1 MDNNK
6 IEDLNR
12 LKKWRLI
19 LGENAEEENETS
31 YPLDPV
37 AASVDKALDAL
48 YGESAKAGLGSS
60 APKVSR
66 WLGDIRKY
74 FNKETVQIM
83 QKDAFERLGI
93 ERMLLEPE
101 LLQTVEADIN
111 LVSTLISLNKV
122 IPTKT
127 RETARL
133 VVKKVLDQLIQ
144 KMQHPM
150 REAVMGALSSAYR
163 NRRPKLNEIDWHR
176 TIKLNL
182 KHYQPEY
189 KSIIPQNLIGHGK
202 KGQSLRNVI
211 LCVDQSGSMAA
222 SVVYSSVFGAVLASI
237 PSLKTKMIVFD
248 TAVADLTKELH
259 DPVDLL
265 FGAQLGGGTD
275 INKALSYA
283 EQQVENPND
292 TILILISDLYEGGNA
307 SEMLRRAG
315 RLKASGVQ
323 FICLLA
329 LDDEGIPAYDKAIA
343 EKLSAFGIPVFG
355 CSPNVFPDLMAAVI
369 KKDNLKNFLSKHN
382 IALK

>member
-1 MDNNK
+1 
-6 IEDLNR
+6 
-12 LKKWRLI
+12 
-19 LGENAEEENETS
+19 
-31 YPLDPV
+31 
-37 AASVDKALDAL
+37 
-48 YGESAKAGLGSS
+48 
-60 APKVSR
+60 
-66 WLGDIRKY
+66 
-74 FNKETVQIM
+74 
-83 QKDAFERLGI
+83 
-93 ERMLLEPE
+93 MLLEPE

-150 REAVMGALSSAYR
+150 REAVMGALSSAFR

-275 INKALSYA
+275 INKALNYA

>member
-19 LGENAEEENETS
+19 LGENAEEENESS

-150 REAVMGALSSAYR
+150 REAVMGALSSAFR

-182 KHYQPEY
+182 KHYQPDY

-275 INKALSYA
+275 INKALNYA
-283 EQQVENPND
+283 EQQIENPND

>member
-19 LGENAEEENETS
+19 LGENAEEENESS
-31 YPLDPV
+31 YPLDPI
-37 AASVDKALDAL
+37 AASVDRALDAL

-150 REAVMGALSSAYR
+150 REAVMGALSSAFR

-275 INKALSYA
+275 INKALNYA

-307 SEMLRRAG
+307 SEMLKRAG

>member
-1 MDNNK
+1 MEHNK
-6 IEDLNR
+6 IENLDR

-19 LGENAEEENETS
+19 LGEDPDEENNDS

-101 LLQTVEADIN
+101 LLQSVEADIN

-122 IPTKT
+122 IPVKT
-127 RETARL
+127 RETARM
-133 VVKKVLDQLIQ
+133 VVKKVLDRLIE

-150 REAVMGALSSAYR
+150 REAVMGALSSAVK
-163 NRRPKLNEIDWHR
+163 NRRPKLKEIDWNR

-182 KHYQPEY
+182 KHYQPEF
-189 KSIIPQNLIGHGK
+189 KSIIPQNLIGQGK
-202 KGQSLRNVI
+202 KGQALRNVI
-211 LCVDQSGSMAA
+211 LCVDQSGSMAS
-222 SVVYSSVFGAVLASI
+222 SVVYSSVFAAVLASI
-237 PSLKTKMIVFD
+237 PALKTQMIVFD
-248 TAVADLTKELH
+248 TAVADLTKDMQ

-275 INKALSYA
+275 INKALTYVS
-283 EQQVENPND
+283 QQIENPTD

-307 SEMLRRAG
+307 VDMIRRAA
-315 RLKASGVQ
+315 RLKASGIQ

-329 LDDEGIPAYDKAIA
+329 LDDEGIPAYDKLMA
-343 EKLSAFGIPVFG
+343 EKLSALQIPVFG
-355 CSPNVFPDLMAAVI
+355 CSPDIFPDLMAAVI
-369 KKDNLKNFLSKHN
+369 RKEDISKFLGKYNIVLK
-382 IALK
+382 

>member
-1 MDNNK
+1 MEDNK
-6 IEDLNR
+6 IEQLDR

-19 LGENAEEENETS
+19 LGQDSEEENEES
-31 YPLDPV
+31 FPLDPV

-74 FNKETVQIM
+74 FSKETVQIM

-101 LLQTVEADIN
+101 LLQSVEADIN

-122 IPTKT
+122 IPVKT

-133 VVKKVLDQLIQ
+133 VVKKVLDRLIE
-144 KMQHPM
+144 KMQNPM
-150 REAVMGALSSAYR
+150 REAVIGALSNAVK
-163 NRRPKLNEIDWHR
+163 NRRPKLKEIDWNQ

-182 KHYQPEY
+182 KHYQPEF
-189 KSIIPQNLIGHGK
+189 KSIIPQNLVGQGK
-202 KGQSLRNVI
+202 KGQALRNVI
-211 LCVDQSGSMAA
+211 LCVDQSGSMAS
-222 SVVYSSVFGAVLASI
+222 SVVYSSVFAAVLASI
-237 PSLKTKMIVFD
+237 PALKTQMIVFD
-248 TAVADLTKELH
+248 TAVADLTKDMQ

-275 INKALSYA
+275 INKALTYVG
-283 EQQVENPND
+283 QQIENPTD
-292 TILILISDLYEGGNA
+292 TILFLISDLYEGGNA
-307 SEMLRRAG
+307 ADMIRRAT
-315 RLKASGVQ
+315 RLKASGIQ

-329 LDDEGIPAYDKAIA
+329 LDDDGIPAYDKMMA
-343 EKLSAFGIPVFG
+343 EKLSALQIPVFG
-355 CSPNVFPDLMAAVI
+355 CSPDIFPELMAAAI
-369 KKDNLKNFLSKHN
+369 RKEDISKFLSKHN

>member
-19 LGENAEEENETS
+19 LGENAEEENESS

-150 REAVMGALSSAYR
+150 REAVMGALSSAFR

-182 KHYQPEY
+182 KHYQPDY

-275 INKALSYA
+275 INKALNYA

>member
-19 LGENAEEENETS
+19 LGENAEEENESS

-37 AASVDKALDAL
+37 AASVDRALDAL

-150 REAVMGALSSAYR
+150 REAVMGALSSAFR

-182 KHYQPEY
+182 KHYQPDY

-275 INKALSYA
+275 INKALGYA

-307 SEMLRRAG
+307 SEMLKRAG

>member
-19 LGENAEEENETS
+19 LGENAEEENESS

-182 KHYQPEY
+182 KHYQPDY
-189 KSIIPQNLIGHGK
+189 KSIIPQNLIGYGK

-275 INKALSYA
+275 INKALNYA

>member
-1 MDNNK
+1 MEHNK
-6 IEDLNR
+6 IENLDR

-19 LGENAEEENETS
+19 LGEDPDEENDAS

-74 FNKETVQIM
+74 FSKETVQIM

-101 LLQTVEADIN
+101 LLQSVEADIN

-122 IPTKT
+122 IPVKT
-127 RETARL
+127 RETARM
-133 VVKKVLDQLIQ
+133 VVKKVLDRLIE
-144 KMQHPM
+144 KMQHRM
-150 REAVMGALSSAYR
+150 REAVMGALSSAVK
-163 NRRPKLNEIDWHR
+163 NRRPKLKEIDWNR

-182 KHYQPEY
+182 KHYQPEF
-189 KSIIPQNLIGHGK
+189 KSIIPQNLVGQGK
-202 KGQSLRNVI
+202 KGQALRNVI
-211 LCVDQSGSMAA
+211 LCVDQSGSMAS
-222 SVVYSSVFGAVLASI
+222 SVVYSSVFAAVLASI
-237 PSLKTKMIVFD
+237 PALKTQMIVFD
-248 TAVADLTKELH
+248 TAVADLTKDMQ

-275 INKALSYA
+275 INKALTYVS
-283 EQQVENPND
+283 QQIENPTD

-307 SEMLRRAG
+307 ADMIRRAA
-315 RLKASGVQ
+315 RLKASGIE

-329 LDDEGIPAYDKAIA
+329 LDDEGIPAYDKTMA
-343 EKLSAFGIPVFG
+343 EKLSALQIPVFG
-355 CSPNVFPDLMAAVI
+355 CSPDFFPELMAAAI
-369 KKDNLKNFLSKHN
+369 RKEDISKFLTKHN

>member
-1 MDNNK
+1 MEHNK
-6 IEDLNR
+6 IENLDR

-19 LGENAEEENETS
+19 LGEDPDEENNDS

-74 FNKETVQIM
+74 FSKETVQIM

-101 LLQTVEADIN
+101 LLQSVEADIN

-122 IPTKT
+122 IPVKT
-127 RETARL
+127 RETARM
-133 VVKKVLDQLIQ
+133 VVKKVLDRLIE

-150 REAVMGALSSAYR
+150 REAIMGALSSAVK
-163 NRRPKLNEIDWHR
+163 NRRPKLKEIDWNR

-182 KHYQPEY
+182 KHYQPEF
-189 KSIIPQNLIGHGK
+189 KSIIPQNLIGQGK
-202 KGQSLRNVI
+202 KGQALRNVI
-211 LCVDQSGSMAA
+211 LCVDQSGSMAS
-222 SVVYSSVFGAVLASI
+222 SVVYSSVFAAVLASI
-237 PSLKTKMIVFD
+237 PALKTQMIVFD
-248 TAVADLTKELH
+248 TAVADLTKDMQ

-275 INKALSYA
+275 INKALTYVS
-283 EQQVENPND
+283 QQIENPTD

-307 SEMLRRAG
+307 VDMIRRAA
-315 RLKASGVQ
+315 RLKASGIQ

-329 LDDEGIPAYDKAIA
+329 LDDEGIPAYDKLMA
-343 EKLSAFGIPVFG
+343 EKLSALQIPVFG
-355 CSPNVFPDLMAAVI
+355 CSPDIFPDLMAAVI
-369 KKDNLKNFLSKHN
+369 RKENIPKFLGKYNIVLK
-382 IALK
+382 

>member
-19 LGENAEEENETS
+19 LGENEEEDSEAS

-37 AASVDKALDAL
+37 AAAVDKALDAL

-127 RETARL
+127 RETARM
-133 VVKKVLDQLIQ
+133 VIKKVLDQLIQ

-150 REAVMGALSSAYR
+150 REAVMGALSSAVR
-163 NRRPKLNEIDWHR
+163 NRRPKLNEIDWQR
-176 TIKLNL
+176 TIKINL
-182 KHYQPEY
+182 KHYQPHY

-202 KGQSLRNVI
+202 KGQALRNVI
-211 LCVDQSGSMAA
+211 LCVDQSGSMAT

-248 TAVADLTKELH
+248 TAVADLTKELQ

-283 EQQVENPND
+283 EQQIENPND
-292 TILILISDLYEGGNA
+292 TILILISDLYEGG
-307 SEMLRRAG
+307 
-315 RLKASGVQ
+315 
-323 FICLLA
+323 
-329 LDDEGIPAYDKAIA
+329 IPAYDRTIA
-343 EKLSAFGIPVFG
+343 EKLSAFDIPVFG

-369 KKDNLKNFLSKHN
+369 KKTNLNSFLSKNN

>member
-19 LGENAEEENETS
+19 LGENAEEENESS

-37 AASVDKALDAL
+37 AASVDRALDAL

-150 REAVMGALSSAYR
+150 REAVMGALSSAFR

-275 INKALSYA
+275 INKALNYA

-307 SEMLRRAG
+307 SEMLKRAG

>member
-19 LGENAEEENETS
+19 LGESAEEENDAS

>member
-19 LGENAEEENETS
+19 LGENAEEENESS

-37 AASVDKALDAL
+37 AASVDRALDAL

-150 REAVMGALSSAYR
+150 REAVMGALSSAFR

-275 INKALSYA
+275 INKALNYA

>member
-19 LGENAEEENETS
+19 LGENAEEENESS

-150 REAVMGALSSAYR
+150 REAVMGAL
-163 NRRPKLNEIDWHR
+163 
-176 TIKLNL
+176 
-182 KHYQPEY
+182 
-189 KSIIPQNLIGHGK
+189 
-202 KGQSLRNVI
+202 
-211 LCVDQSGSMAA
+211 
-222 SVVYSSVFGAVLASI
+222 
-237 PSLKTKMIVFD
+237 
-248 TAVADLTKELH
+248 
-259 DPVDLL
+259 
-265 FGAQLGGGTD
+265 
-275 INKALSYA
+275 
-283 EQQVENPND
+283 
-292 TILILISDLYEGGNA
+292 
-307 SEMLRRAG
+307 
-315 RLKASGVQ
+315 
-323 FICLLA
+323 
-329 LDDEGIPAYDKAIA
+329 
-343 EKLSAFGIPVFG
+343 
-355 CSPNVFPDLMAAVI
+355 
-369 KKDNLKNFLSKHN
+369 
-382 IALK
+382 

>member
-19 LGENAEEENETS
+19 LGENAEEENESS

-37 AASVDKALDAL
+37 AASVDRALDAL

-150 REAVMGALSSAYR
+150 REAVMGALSSAFR

-182 KHYQPEY
+182 KHYQPDY

-275 INKALSYA
+275 INKALNYA

-307 SEMLRRAG
+307 SEMLKRAG

>member
-1 MDNNK
+1 MEHNK
-6 IEDLNR
+6 IENLDR

-19 LGENAEEENETS
+19 LGEEPDEENDAS
-31 YPLDPV
+31 SPLDPV

-74 FNKETVQIM
+74 FSRETVQIM

-101 LLQTVEADIN
+101 LLQSVEADIN

-122 IPTKT
+122 IPVKT
-127 RETARL
+127 RETARM
-133 VVKKVLDQLIQ
+133 VVKKVLDRLIE
-144 KMQHPM
+144 KMQHRT
-150 REAVMGALSSAYR
+150 REAVMGALSSAVK
-163 NRRPKLNEIDWHR
+163 NRRPKLKEIDWNR

-182 KHYQPEY
+182 KHYQPEF
-189 KSIIPQNLIGHGK
+189 KSIIPQNLVGQGK
-202 KGQSLRNVI
+202 KGQALRNVI
-211 LCVDQSGSMAA
+211 LCVDQSGSMAS
-222 SVVYSSVFGAVLASI
+222 SVVYSSVFAAVLASI
-237 PSLKTKMIVFD
+237 PALKTQMIVFD
-248 TAVADLTKELH
+248 TAVADLTKDMQ

-275 INKALSYA
+275 INKALTYVS
-283 EQQVENPND
+283 QQIENPTD

-307 SEMLRRAG
+307 ADMIRRAA
-315 RLKASGVQ
+315 RLKASGIQ

-329 LDDEGIPAYDKAIA
+329 LDDEGIPAYDKTMA
-343 EKLSAFGIPVFG
+343 EKLSALQIPVFG
-355 CSPNVFPDLMAAVI
+355 CSPDIFPELMAAAI
-369 KKDNLKNFLSKHN
+369 RKKDISKFLTKHN
-382 IALK
+382 ITLK

>member
-19 LGENAEEENETS
+19 LGENEEEDSEAS

-37 AASVDKALDAL
+37 AAAVDKALDAL

-127 RETARL
+127 RETARM
-133 VVKKVLDQLIQ
+133 VIKKVLDQLIQ

-150 REAVMGALSSAYR
+150 REAVMGALSSAVR
-163 NRRPKLNEIDWHR
+163 NRRPKLNEIDWQR
-176 TIKLNL
+176 TIKINL
-182 KHYQPEY
+182 KHYQPHY

-202 KGQSLRNVI
+202 KGQALRNVI
-211 LCVDQSGSMAA
+211 LCVDQSGSMAT

-248 TAVADLTKELH
+248 TAVADLTKELQ

-283 EQQVENPND
+283 EQQIENPND

-307 SEMLRRAG
+307 TEMIRRAG

-329 LDDEGIPAYDKAIA
+329 LDDEGIPAYDRTIA
-343 EKLSAFGIPVFG
+343 EKLSAFDIPVFG

-369 KKDNLKNFLSKHN
+369 KKTNLNSFLSKNN